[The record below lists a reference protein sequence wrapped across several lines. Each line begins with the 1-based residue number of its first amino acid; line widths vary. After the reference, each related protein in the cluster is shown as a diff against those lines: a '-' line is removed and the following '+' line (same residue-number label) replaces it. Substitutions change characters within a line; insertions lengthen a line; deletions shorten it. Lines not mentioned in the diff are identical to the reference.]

1 MGSPLVRQQEQ
12 KVDIGIG
19 CEFAAPIAAHGND
32 CQPLA
37 RSRVGE
43 RVDYLGDEIEQ
54 CADQLIY
61 QKALLADRC
70 RAVRATLK
78 GATNALRSSAGAWA
92 EPATTDSRSVNA
104 LRSIISRCRVML
116 PMT

>member
-1 MGSPLVRQQEQ
+1 MPDFETKVPQKIKQIFDDLLGMGGPLVRQQEQ

-70 RAVRATLK
+70 RAVA
-78 GATNALRSSAGAWA
+78 
-92 EPATTDSRSVNA
+92 SRLESV
-104 LRSIISRCRVML
+104 
-116 PMT
+116 